1 MMLAKAEIIK
11 RNMMKNSLTS
21 VIVNFSSLQK
31 KAVVSKILIQVNNL
45 YHMRAIAIEAI
56 RI

>member
-1 MMLAKAEIIK
+1 MIK